1 MGIIDKIFG
10 THSEREIKRLMPLVE
25 KIESLE
31 PEYSK
36 LSEAELKAKTPEFKQ
51 RLQAGESL
59 DDILPE
65 AFATCREAAWRVLG
79 MKHYRVQL
87 IGGIVLHQGRIAEMK
102 TGEGKTLVATLPV
115 YLNALSGE
123 GVHVVTVNDYLA
135 QRDSEWMGKVY
146 RYLGL
151 TVGLIVHDKDSYE
164 RKEAYASDI
173 TYGTN
178 NEFGFDYLRDNMVV
192 YKERCVQRALN
203 FAIVDEVDSILID
216 EARTPLIISGQ
227 GDDATDMYQRADQ
240 LVRGMKALH
249 LTETDEKVEQ
259 DEYAEDADYVVDEKA
274 KTAVLTRRGVK
285 KTEKF
290 FGITNLADE
299 ANYDVQHYVSNAL
312 KAHGTML
319 RDQQYIVQDDE
330 IVIVDDFTGRLMY
343 GRRYSDGLHQA
354 IEAKEGVEV
363 KKESKTLATITFQN
377 FFRMYNK
384 LSGMTGT
391 ATTEEQEFRDIYNLD
406 VVTIPTNKPLQRI
419 DEHDAVF
426 KTINGKLNA
435 IVEEVKAAQA
445 KGQPVLVGTVNV
457 DSSERISDLFKR
469 NGISHNVL
477 NAKQHAR
484 EAEIIA
490 QAGRIGQVTIA
501 TNMAGRGTDI
511 LLGGNAEYL
520 ALQELRKQ
528 GFDEELIVQANAY
541 NETDDPAILDIR
553 ERFKNLYDD
562 FKKITSNEHDQVVK
576 VGGLY
581 IIGTE
586 RHESRRIDNQ
596 LRGRA
601 GRQGDPGK
609 SKFYLSLE
617 DDLLR
622 LFGGAWIKN
631 LFDKLNVDE
640 NMEIQA
646 KYLNRNIANAQ
657 KAVEG
662 QNYAIRRRVFEY
674 DNVMNKQRE
683 IIYDLRR
690 KVLDGEDL
698 KPIFTK
704 LISNTA
710 KDIVATYA
718 NGIEDFSNLDYL
730 SLANKISY
738 VFGGLDCVN
747 RLLEIASLLRNRE
760 ASDDEICLTL
770 ANGEKFYPARLSEEQ
785 LVDEIVTEAM
795 QRYADR
801 EAALPAP
808 ELMREAERVILLRVI
823 DDHWMEHIDAMD
835 DMRNSIGMRGYG
847 QHDPVVEYTKEGYA
861 MFEAMNDLIR
871 ENAVRLLML
880 AQITAEKPME
890 RRENKQELS
899 EAKEEGNTA
908 YQAAESEQ
916 NSAGEVGERE
926 SKAEDNET
934 RMPVKR
940 DKRKI
945 GRNENCWCGSNKKY
959 KDCHLMEDRKND

>member
-1 MGIIDKIFG
+1 MGIIKKIFG
-10 THSEREIKRLMPLVE
+10 THSEREIKRIMPLIE
-25 KIESLE
+25 KIEGLE
-31 PEYSK
+31 AEYSQ
-36 LSEAELKAKTPEFKQ
+36 LSEAELKAKTGEFKE
-51 RLQAGESL
+51 RLQNGESL

-87 IGGIVLHQGRIAEMK
+87 IGGVVLHQGRIAEMK

-115 YLNALSGE
+115 YLNALSGK

-151 TVGLIVHDKDSYE
+151 SVGLIIHDKDSAE
-164 RKEAYASDI
+164 RQEAYKCDI

-178 NEFGFDYLRDNMVV
+178 NEYGFDYLRDNMVV
-192 YKERCVQRALN
+192 YKDRCVQRELN

-240 LVRGMKALH
+240 LVRSLKAMH
-249 LTETDEKVEQ
+249 LTETDEKLEQ

-274 KTAVLTRRGVK
+274 KTAVLTQRGVK

-290 FGITNLADE
+290 FGLANLADE
-299 ANYDVQHYVSNAL
+299 SNYDVQHYVSNAL
-312 KAHGTML
+312 KAHGTMI

-330 IVIVDDFTGRLMY
+330 IIIVDDFTGRLMY

-363 KKESKTLATITFQN
+363 KNESKTLATITFQN
-377 FFRMYNK
+377 FFRMYGK

-426 KTINGKLNA
+426 KTINGKLKA
-435 IVEEVKAAQA
+435 IVGEVKAAQA

-457 DSSERISDLFKR
+457 DSSEQISELFKR
-469 NGISHNVL
+469 NGINHNVL

-490 QAGRIGQVTIA
+490 QAGRLGQVTIA

-528 GFDEELIVQANAY
+528 GFDEDLIVQANAY
-541 NETDDPAILDIR
+541 NDTDEQAILDIR
-553 ERFKNLYDD
+553 ERYKALYDD
-562 FKKITSNEHDQVVK
+562 FKKITNKEHDQVVS

-617 DDLLR
+617 DELLR

-640 NMEIQA
+640 DMEIQA
-646 KYLNRNIANAQ
+646 RYLNHNIANAQ

-662 QNYAIRRRVFEY
+662 RNYAIRRRVFEY

-690 KVLDGEDL
+690 KVLNGENL

-704 LISNTA
+704 LIANTA
-710 KDIVATYA
+710 KDIVTTYTH
-718 NGIEDFSNLDYL
+718 GVEDYSTLDYL
-730 SLANKISY
+730 SLANKICY
-738 VFGGLDCVN
+738 VFGGLNCVN
-747 RLLEIASLLRNRE
+747 RLVEIVNLLHKTKASN
-760 ASDDEICLTL
+760 DELCLTL
-770 ANGEKFYPARLSEEQ
+770 SDGEKFYPERFSPEQ
-785 LVDEIVTEAM
+785 LITEITDEAM
-795 QRYADR
+795 QRYAER
-801 EAALPAP
+801 EAALPEP
-808 ELMREAERVILLRVI
+808 ELMREAERVIILRVI

-835 DMRNSIGMRGYG
+835 DLRNSIGMRGYG

-880 AQITAEKPME
+880 AQITSEKPME
-890 RRENKQELS
+890 RRENNAELS
-899 EAKEEGNTA
+899 EAKEAN
-908 YQAAESEQ
+908 
-916 NSAGEVGERE
+916 NSAYAEAANEQTAQEEVGERQ
-926 SKAEDNET
+926 SKNEEAET
-934 RMPVKR
+934 HMPVKR

-959 KDCHLMEDRKND
+959 KDCHLQADRKA